1 VRRASFGKV
10 VAVLGPG
17 LGSGAEAVAVVIAVA
32 FVAVAEL
39 VAEYSVAPRLEA
51 IEGEQADNLG

>member
-1 VRRASFGKV
+1 MRIRLNLLA
-10 VAVLGPG
+10 
-17 LGSGAEAVAVVIAVA
+17 AVA

-51 IEGEQADNLG
+51 IEGERADNLG

>member
-1 VRRASFGKV
+1 M
-10 VAVLGPG
+10 LGPG

-39 VAEYSVAPRLEA
+39 VAEYSVALWLEA
-51 IEGEQADNLG
+51 IEGERADNLE